1 MDFLASFVLITSA
14 LARQV
19 VAITTQQIQTDLY
32 SNLSNGS
39 QIVLTTDSSYPT
51 DFTQRWSIYEKAE
64 PAYAV
69 AAKPATTKDVQTILR
84 YVTQNKIPFLA
95 TGGGHGYSTTLSGL
109 HNALDVDLSNFKRIK
124 VDASTNTM
132 VVGAGSKF
140 HDMFDPL
147 YAAGKMMRKFPTY
160 STSLCTDKA
169 SSFWWDFSSKHHRP
183 HVGWWCGTFDWRTRT
198 LNRLST
204 LCGDGHRIGRDSNGV
219 GY

>member
-1 MDFLASFVLITSA
+1 MDFLASFILVASA
-14 LARQV
+14 LSRQV
-19 VAITTQQIQTDLY
+19 VAATTQQIQTDLS

-39 QIVLTTDSSYPT
+39 QVIFTTDSSYPT
-51 DFTQRWSIYEKAE
+51 DFTQRWSVYTKAE
-64 PAYAV
+64 PVYAV
-69 AAKPATTKDVQTILR
+69 AAKPATARDLQTILR
-84 YVTQNKIPFLA
+84 YATKNKVPLLA

-109 HNALDVDLSNFKRIK
+109 HNALDVDLSNFQKIE

-169 SSFWWDFSSKHHRP
+169 SSFWRDFSSKHHRP
-183 HVGWWCGTFDWRTRT
+183 HVGWGRGTFDWRTRT
-198 LNRLST
+198 
-204 LCGDGHRIGRDSNGV
+204 SN
-219 GY
+219 